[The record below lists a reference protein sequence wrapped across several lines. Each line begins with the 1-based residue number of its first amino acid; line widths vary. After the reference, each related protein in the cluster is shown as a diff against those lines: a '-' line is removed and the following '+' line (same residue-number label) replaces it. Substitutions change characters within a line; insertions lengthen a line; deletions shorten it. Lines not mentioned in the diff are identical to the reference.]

1 VYKLG
6 KNWQTRA
13 WHPVFKTAG
22 STPNAAM
29 IQSILQEEFLPCPVH
44 SALFHNFGC
53 CYIILMGHKQIKIKM
68 NNSIYFTS
76 FLKMN

>member
-29 IQSILQEEFLPCPVH
+29 IH
-44 SALFHNFGC
+44 GLFSPEKNITIDRKL
-53 CYIILMGHKQIKIKM
+53 Y
-68 NNSIYFTS
+68 
-76 FLKMN
+76 

>member
-29 IQSILQEEFLPCPVH
+29 IH
-44 SALFHNFGC
+44 GLFSQKS
-53 CYIILMGHKQIKIKM
+53 YIELFIFVVVYQ
-68 NNSIYFTS
+68 
-76 FLKMN
+76 